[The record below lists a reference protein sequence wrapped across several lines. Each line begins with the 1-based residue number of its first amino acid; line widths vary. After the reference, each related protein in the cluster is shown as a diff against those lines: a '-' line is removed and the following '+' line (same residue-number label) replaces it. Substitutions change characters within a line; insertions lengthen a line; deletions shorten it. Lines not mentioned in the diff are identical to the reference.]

1 MVKLNFDFQKDET
14 SIIKVIGVGGGG
26 SNAVSYMF
34 KEGITGVEFLVCN
47 TDNQAL
53 EKSPVAGKIQI
64 GSKLTAGRGVG
75 GDPEIG
81 KRAALDDIEKIKAAI
96 GGDTKMLFITAGM
109 GGGTGTG
116 AAPVIAQL
124 SQEMGLLT
132 VGIVTFPFQFE
143 GPKRIKAAEE
153 GIEELRKY
161 VDALLIIRNEKL
173 LEMFNG
179 LPLTKAFSHAD
190 NVLATAAKGIAE
202 IITVPGEMNVDFEDV
217 KAIMKNSG
225 TAIMGNGKAEGEDRA
240 TKAVKAALN
249 SPLLKEKDIRGA
261 QHILLNLSY
270 GEEEIQVEEVTK
282 ITDYIRQEVGNEVD
296 MKLGYCNYPALG
308 KALSVTLI
316 ATSLEGRTKDSPK
329 EEPVISEKPKLQE
342 TEKSEPP
349 IDEDE
354 DEIIILED
362 EEQEKKFEQLK
373 LNFDKTPDP
382 YIKKPKQADT
392 QSLPDLKNPAY
403 FEKIET
409 IPAYLRKKVTLT
421 DVPSADEI
429 EISRFVL
436 DDDAEKGPEL
446 KEENSFLSDNVD

>member
-1 MVKLNFDFQKDET
+1 MVQLNFDFQKDES

-53 EKSPVAGKIQI
+53 EKSPVMNKIQI

-81 KRAALDDIEKIKAAI
+81 KRAALDDLDKLRAAI
-96 GGDTKMLFITAGM
+96 GGETKMLFITAGM

-132 VGIVTFPFQFE
+132 VGIVTFPFNFE
-143 GPKRIKAAEE
+143 GSKRIKAAEE

-173 LEMFNG
+173 LEIYNG

-249 SPLLKEKDIRGA
+249 SPLLKEKDIHGA

-282 ITDYIRQEVGNEVD
+282 ITDYIRKEVGDEVD
-296 MKLGYCNYPALG
+296 MKLGYCCYKALG

-316 ATSLEGRTKDSPK
+316 ATSLDGKDKKAAITEAKPVVETVNTIQPDEK
-329 EEPVISEKPKLQE
+329 AEEIVFLEE
-342 TEKSEPP
+342 EEE
-349 IDEDE
+349 EDYKNY
-354 DEIIILED
+354 
-362 EEQEKKFEQLK
+362 QQLK
-373 LNFDKTPDP
+373 IEFDKPSEP
-382 YIKKPKQADT
+382 YIKNPKRADT
-392 QSLPDLKNPAY
+392 MMLPDLRNPAN

-409 IPAYLRKKVTLT
+409 IPAYLRRKVILQ
-421 DVPSADEI
+421 DVPPSDEA
-429 EISRFVL
+429 EIPRFVL
-436 DDDAEKGPEL
+436 DDDSEKGPGF
-446 KEENSFLSDNVD
+446 KEENPFLTENVD

>member
-173 LEMFNG
+173 LF
-179 LPLTKAFSHAD
+179 PSFS
-190 NVLATAAKGIAE
+190 
-202 IITVPGEMNVDFEDV
+202 
-217 KAIMKNSG
+217 
-225 TAIMGNGKAEGEDRA
+225 
-240 TKAVKAALN
+240 
-249 SPLLKEKDIRGA
+249 SP
-261 QHILLNLSY
+261 Q
-270 GEEEIQVEEVTK
+270 
-282 ITDYIRQEVGNEVD
+282 
-296 MKLGYCNYPALG
+296 
-308 KALSVTLI
+308 
-316 ATSLEGRTKDSPK
+316 
-329 EEPVISEKPKLQE
+329 
-342 TEKSEPP
+342 
-349 IDEDE
+349 
-354 DEIIILED
+354 
-362 EEQEKKFEQLK
+362 
-373 LNFDKTPDP
+373 
-382 YIKKPKQADT
+382 
-392 QSLPDLKNPAY
+392 
-403 FEKIET
+403 
-409 IPAYLRKKVTLT
+409 
-421 DVPSADEI
+421 
-429 EISRFVL
+429 
-436 DDDAEKGPEL
+436 
-446 KEENSFLSDNVD
+446 